1 VDNLHTAYKRIIYS
15 YAFCS
20 WFKICSIKEKIF
32 MNDQSAIK
40 LSKTANK
47 LIILAFVIA
56 LMRFASTLLIPL
68 AFAGFFSLLFYPL
81 CRFFERWLNRVLSI
95 LVTLLIVLLAISG
108 VLYLFGTQFY
118 HLFENI
124 RDFGSNIQ
132 ASIDELLNTLNNIWP
147 GDADIRETVKDQSG
161 SIISKE
167 LIGTT
172 LTTSAGF
179 IISVGM
185 VIIFTFLFLLY
196 RSSFKKLIL
205 YHFPAEEQEHVS
217 NMISN
222 IQKVAQNYF
231 IGLSIIILIL
241 GTLNGIG
248 MWIIGIDFAFLFG
261 FFAALLAIIPYI
273 GTYIGGALPILYALV
288 NYENKW
294 TAVFVLLWYIA
305 VQALEGNFL
314 TPKIAGSKVSIN
326 PMIAILAL
334 FTGSIIW
341 GIPGMILFIP
351 FMAVLKVI
359 FDNSDDLKAYGLLF
373 SSDFGSK
380 KLKVPAKDQTTSTL
394 IKPGEEDNEPVELQ
408 S

>member
-1 VDNLHTAYKRIIYS
+1 MK
-15 YAFCS
+15 
-20 WFKICSIKEKIF
+20 
-32 MNDQSAIK
+32 DQSAIRINNI
-40 LSKTANK
+40 ANK
-47 LIILAFVIA
+47 LIILTFIIA

-68 AFAGFFSLLFYPL
+68 SFAGLFSLLFYPV
-81 CRFFERWLNRVLSI
+81 CRFFERKMNRVLSI
-95 LVTLLIVLLAISG
+95 LLTLLIVILAISG
-108 VLYLFGTQFY
+108 IFYIFGSQFF
-118 HLFENI
+118 HLFQNI
-124 RDFGSNIQ
+124 KDFGSNIQ
-132 ASIDELLNTLNNIWP
+132 ASVNELLDSLNRIWP
-147 GDADIRETVKDQSG
+147 GDTDIRDAMKNQSG
-161 SIISKE
+161 NLISKE

-172 LTTSAGF
+172 LATSAGLL
-179 IISVGM
+179 ISAGM

-205 YHFPAEEQEHVS
+205 YHFPVSEQEHVS
-217 NMISN
+217 NLLSN

-231 IGLSIIILIL
+231 IGLSIIIMIL

-248 MWIIGIDFAFLFG
+248 MWIIGLDFPFLFG

-288 NYENKW
+288 NYDNKW
-294 TAVFVLLWYIA
+294 TALFVLLWYIA

-351 FMAVLKVI
+351 FMAVIKVI
-359 FDNSDDLKAYGLLF
+359 FDNSESLKAYGLLF

-380 KLKVPAKDQTTSTL
+380 TLKVPEKQTAGSAI
-394 IKPGEEDNEPVELQ
+394 IKPGE
-408 S
+408 